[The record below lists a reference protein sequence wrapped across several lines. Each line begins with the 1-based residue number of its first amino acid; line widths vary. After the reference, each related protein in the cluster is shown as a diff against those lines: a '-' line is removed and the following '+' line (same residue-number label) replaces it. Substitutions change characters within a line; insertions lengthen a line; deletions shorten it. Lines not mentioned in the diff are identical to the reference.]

1 DAPRIEPNY
10 LDTEEDKRVM
20 RDSVRMVRSV
30 CQQSALDD
38 IRGDELVPGV
48 SVQSDDEI
56 DAFIRK
62 FGETI
67 YHPVGTVAMG
77 ANDTSPLDGE
87 LRVRGVEGLRVVDA
101 SVMPTL
107 VSGNTNAG
115 TIMIAERA
123 ADLILGNPM
132 LPRAEDVVVA

>member
-1 DAPRIEPNY
+1 
-10 LDTEEDKRVM
+10 M
-20 RDSVRMVRSV
+20 RDSVLMVRSV

-56 DAFIRK
+56 DAFIRQ

-77 ANDTSPLDGE
+77 ANDTSPLYGE

-107 VSGNTNAG
+107 LSGNTNAG